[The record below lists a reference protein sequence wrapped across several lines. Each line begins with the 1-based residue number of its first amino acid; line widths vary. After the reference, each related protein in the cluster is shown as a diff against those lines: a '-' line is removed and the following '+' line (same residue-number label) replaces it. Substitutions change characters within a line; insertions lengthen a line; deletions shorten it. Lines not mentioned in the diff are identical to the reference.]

1 MSALCGALAN
11 VYLIINIINFC
22 KRKKVPI
29 NSNIPSDVFMPL
41 SSSLIIIT
49 NAGYKEVINLK
60 IAEFGH
66 KHIFTSEGGIE
77 VVVTEQAYRYAVD
90 GNKVTVMDR
99 WELDK
104 PERKYFKV
112 ANLRVVKIPTV
123 SNTKLNAQLYSMF
136 ATIQTCLEDYD
147 IVHIHAE
154 GPAVF
159 LPLLKA
165 CGKKVVVTVHGLDWQ
180 RAKWGRFASSYIKL
194 GEEMIAKYADG
205 IIVLNEETQ
214 NYFRDKYNRRTFIIP
229 NGVTVYPT
237 TDTNLIEK
245 LGLTQNE
252 YYLYIGRLVPEKR
265 LDLLVDA
272 YSMIKTDKKLVIAG
286 MLDEKVKMQSWFIK
300 AEQNPN
306 ILLIG
311 FVGSP
316 LKEQLYSNAHCAI
329 LPSDLEGMSI
339 ALLESLGYG
348 IRVLVSD
355 VPENK
360 VLIQN
365 FGNTFKAGDVNSL
378 ANELEKIDK
387 LPMLR
392 SKAQYDYVQDEY
404 SWDKRASQ
412 MLEMLKDVVLEG
424 YR

>member
-1 MSALCGALAN
+1 M
-11 VYLIINIINFC
+11 
-22 KRKKVPI
+22 
-29 NSNIPSDVFMPL
+29 
-41 SSSLIIIT
+41 
-49 NAGYKEVINLK
+49 K

-104 PERKYFKV
+104 PDRKYFKV

-194 GEEMIAKYADG
+194 GEEMITKYADG

-214 NYFRDKYNRRTFIIP
+214 NYFRDKYNRRTVIIN
-229 NGVTVYPT
+229 NGVQVFPT
-237 TDTNLIEK
+237 TS
-245 LGLTQNE
+245 TQEIKKNIGVDKGD

-265 LDLLVDA
+265 IDLLVDA
-272 YSMIKTDKKLVIAG
+272 YSQLKTNKKLVIAG
-286 MLDEKVKMQSWFIK
+286 EVTEKTKEENWYKKASENKNIIFCGYCDGTYK
-300 AEQNPN
+300 AE
-306 ILLIG
+306 LL
-311 FVGSP
+311 
-316 LKEQLYSNAHCAI
+316 SNAHCLI
-329 LPSDLEGMSI
+329 LPSDIEGMSI
-339 ALLESLGYG
+339 SLLEAMGYG
-348 IRVLVSD
+348 IRILVSD
-355 VPENK
+355 IDENK
-360 VLIQN
+360 TLVDK
-365 FGNTFKAGDVNSL
+365 FGVTFQKGNVKDL
-378 ANELEKIDK
+378 AKKMEEIEK
-387 LPMLR
+387 LPFR
-392 SKAQYDYVQDEY
+392 RIKEQYDYIAEKYNWND
-404 SWDKRASQ
+404 SSQ
-412 MLEMLKDVVLEG
+412 ETLAFMKDVVING

>member
-1 MSALCGALAN
+1 LELHIEESRGNQIVGGVHM
-11 VYLIINIINFC
+11 
-22 KRKKVPI
+22 R
-29 NSNIPSDVFMPL
+29 
-41 SSSLIIIT
+41 
-49 NAGYKEVINLK
+49 
-60 IAEFGH
+60 IAEFGQ

-77 VVVTEQAYRYAVD
+77 VVVTEQALSYAKK

-104 PERKYFKV
+104 PNREYFKV
-112 ANLRVVKIPTV
+112 ANLRIVKIPTL
-123 SNTKLNAQLYSMF
+123 SNSKLNAQLYSLIASM
-136 ATIQTCLEDYD
+136 QTCLEDYEV
-147 IVHIHAE
+147 VHIHAE

-159 LPLLKA
+159 LPMLKA
-165 CGKKVVVTVHGLDWQ
+165 FGKKVVVTVHGLDWQ
-180 RAKWGRFASSYIKL
+180 RAKWGKFASSYIRL
-194 GEEMIAKYADG
+194 GEAMIAKYADA

-214 NYFRDKYNRRTFIIP
+214 NYFRDKYNRKTFIIP

-245 LGLTQNE
+245 LGLE
-252 YYLYIGRLVPEKR
+252 KGKYYLYIGRLVPEKR

-272 YSMIKTDKKLVIAG
+272 YSTLETDKKLVIAG
-286 MLDEKVKMQSWFIK
+286 MLDESVKRQPWFSK
-300 AEQNPN
+300 AERNPN

-339 ALLESLGYG
+339 ALLEALGYG
-348 IRVLVSD
+348 IRVLASD

-360 VLIQN
+360 ALLKEY
-365 FGNTFKAGDVNSL
+365 GNTFKAGDVKSL
-378 ANELEKIDK
+378 ESELERIDK
-387 LPMLR
+387 LPFSR
-392 SKAQYDYVQDEY
+392 SKEQYEYIQNEY
-404 SWDKRASQ
+404 SWDTRSSQ
-412 MLEMLKDVVLEG
+412 MLDLLKDVVLEG

>member
-1 MSALCGALAN
+1 M
-11 VYLIINIINFC
+11 
-22 KRKKVPI
+22 R
-29 NSNIPSDVFMPL
+29 
-41 SSSLIIIT
+41 
-49 NAGYKEVINLK
+49 
-60 IAEFGH
+60 IAEFGQ

-77 VVVTEQAYRYAVD
+77 VVVTEQALRYAKE

-104 PERKYFKV
+104 LNREYFKV
-112 ANLRVVKIPTV
+112 ANIRIVKIPTL
-123 SNTKLNAQLYSMF
+123 SNSKLNAQLYSLI
-136 ATIQTCLEDYD
+136 ATMQTCLEDYEV
-147 IVHIHAE
+147 VHIHAE

-159 LPLLKA
+159 LPLLKMFK
-165 CGKKVVVTVHGLDWQ
+165 KKVVVTIHGLDWQ
-180 RAKWGRFASSYIKL
+180 RAKWGKFASSYIRL
-194 GEEMIAKYADG
+194 GEAMIAKYADA
-205 IIVLNEETQ
+205 IVVLNEETQ
-214 NYFRDKYNRRTFIIP
+214 NYFRDKYNRKTFIIP

-237 TDTNLIEK
+237 TETSLIEE
-245 LGLTQNE
+245 LGLEKGE

-272 YSMIKTDKKLVIAG
+272 YSTLETDKKLVIAG
-286 MLDEKVKMQSWFIK
+286 AIDESVKKQAWFSK

-339 ALLESLGYG
+339 ALLEALGYG

-360 VLIQN
+360 SLLKGY
-365 FGNTFKAGDVNSL
+365 GNTFKAGNVGSL
-378 ANELEKIDK
+378 TSELKQINQ
-387 LPMLR
+387 LPFSR
-392 SKAQYDYVQDEY
+392 SKKQYEYIQSEY
-404 SWDKRASQ
+404 SWDVRAKE
-412 MLEMLKDVVLEG
+412 MLDLLKDVAIEG
-424 YR
+424 RR